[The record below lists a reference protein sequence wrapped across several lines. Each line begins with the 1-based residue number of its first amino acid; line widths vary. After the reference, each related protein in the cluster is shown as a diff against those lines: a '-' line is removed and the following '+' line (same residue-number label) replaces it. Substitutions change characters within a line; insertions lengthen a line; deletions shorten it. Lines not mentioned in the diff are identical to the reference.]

1 MQVKMKPFVVLVVVV
16 AAAFLLF
23 ACTSVAPKA
32 APQAPAAT
40 PEAAAPQAAPEAAA
54 PAAAPEAAAPQAE
67 APEATAP
74 EAAPQAAAPEA
85 EAQPTAPQEAAPVSV
100 WQATGV
106 TVTKDG
112 DTVDLPPEFTSYP
125 VTARFLD
132 DSHLELSV
140 GEVGFAIPSTYS
152 LDGDNLAISPVDYE
166 NPPQLL
172 IDTMSD
178 MGITELPQTY
188 YFTIS
193 EAADGSG
200 ILEADAMGYHMVATW
215 TQLR

>member
-1 MQVKMKPFVVLVVVV
+1 M
-16 AAAFLLF
+16 A
-23 ACTSVAPKA
+23 
-32 APQAPAAT
+32 
-40 PEAAAPQAAPEAAA
+40 
-54 PAAAPEAAAPQAE
+54 
-67 APEATAP
+67 
-74 EAAPQAAAPEA
+74 
-85 EAQPTAPQEAAPVSV
+85 V

-106 TVTKDG
+106 TVTMHG

-125 VTARFLD
+125 VIAKFLD

-140 GEVGFAIPSTYS
+140 GEVGFVIPSTYT
-152 LDGDNLAISPVDYE
+152 LEGDSLAISPVDYE

-193 EAADGSG
+193 SAADGNG

-215 TQLR
+215 TQVQ